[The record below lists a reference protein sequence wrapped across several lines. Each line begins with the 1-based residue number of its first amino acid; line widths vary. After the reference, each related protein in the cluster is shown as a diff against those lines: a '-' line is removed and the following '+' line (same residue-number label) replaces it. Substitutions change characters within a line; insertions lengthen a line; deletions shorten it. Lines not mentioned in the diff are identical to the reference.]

1 MKQVKTKV
9 AEIWAIGGGKGGTG
23 KTFLFSQLATY
34 LALKKKQ
41 VILIDSDF
49 GGANLRYFFN
59 IKKSEKSIKN
69 FFVNKEPLENLLSHT
84 NIKNL
89 KIITGDRNSISIN
102 TIKYSQKMKFLKHIK
117 MLNADYILIDLGGG
131 LNFNTIDIFLLA
143 DKMIVITVPEIT
155 AIDNLFQFVKNAY
168 FRNLNFLLKKNKLK
182 DAAKNI
188 WKDRKI
194 YGIKDIVDLT
204 DYIKGNLDFDGSISK
219 KISEFSI
226 FIVLNKLRNPNEI
239 NQGFS
244 IKSLCIKYLGIPS
257 IYAGYIAFDDNF
269 RKNLSISD
277 YLPKFKIST
286 RIQKEITE
294 IAENIINKEQIKISN
309 IKNA

>member
-89 KIITGDRNSISIN
+89 KIITGDRNSISISS
-102 TIKYSQKMKFLKHIK
+102 IKYSQKMKFLRHIK

-168 FRNLNFLLKKNKLK
+168 FRNLNFLLKKHKLK

-188 WKDRKI
+188 WEDRKI

-257 IYAGYIAFDDNF
+257 IYAGYIASDDNF

-277 YLPKFKIST
+277 YLPKFNIST

>member
-1 MKQVKTKV
+1 MKQVNTKV

-41 VILIDSDF
+41 VILVDSDF

-69 FFVNKEPLENLLSHT
+69 FFINKEPLENLLSHT

-102 TIKYSQKMKFLKHIK
+102 TIKYSQKMKFLRHVK

-143 DKMIVITVPEIT
+143 DKMIAITVPEIT

-168 FRNLNFLLKKNKLK
+168 FRKLNFLLKNHRLK
-182 DAAKNI
+182 DAAKDI

-204 DYIKGNLDFDGSISK
+204 DYIKNNLDFDGSISN

-257 IYAGYIAFDDNF
+257 TYVGYIGFDENF
-269 RKNLSISD
+269 RKNLSLSD
-277 YLPKFKIST
+277 YLPKFNIST

-294 IAENIINKEQIKISN
+294 IAENIINKEQIKTTN

>member
-1 MKQVKTKV
+1 MKQVNTKV

-23 KTFLFSQLATY
+23 KTFLSSQLATY
-34 LALKKKQ
+34 LALKKKR
-41 VILIDSDF
+41 VILVDSDF

-69 FFVNKEPLENLLSHT
+69 FFINKEPLENLLSHT

-89 KIITGDRNSISIN
+89 KIITGDRNSISIS
-102 TIKYSQKMKFLKHIK
+102 TIKYSQKMKFLRNIK

-131 LNFNTIDIFLLA
+131 LNFNTIDVFLLA

-168 FRNLNFLLKKNKLK
+168 FRKLNFLLKKHKLK

-194 YGIKDIVDLT
+194 YGIKDVIDLT
-204 DYIKGNLDFDGSISK
+204 AYIKNNLDFDGSISN

-257 IYAGYIAFDDNF
+257 IYAGYVGFDENF
-269 RKNLSISD
+269 RKNLSLSD
-277 YLPKFKIST
+277 YLPKFNIST

-294 IAENIINKEQIKISN
+294 IAENIVNKEQIKISS